1 MSDIVVSMA
10 WISRVDENVRNVE
23 ATKMEKDNN
32 WVNIVSAR

>member
-10 WISRVDENVRNVE
+10 WISGVDEKVRNVE

-32 WVNIVSAR
+32 WVDMVSAR